1 MTQEGNRNE
10 NQPTTPGTAGPSRES
25 ERRAAAR
32 HPSTL
37 RINCYPAGSG
47 LAERRLARVRNVSRT
62 GIGLVLDRHWPPG
75 TALIFELPVEDGVR
89 SARGRVIHATSQ
101 PGGTFLVGCT
111 FDLPLSD
118 VELQALAR

>member
-10 NQPTTPGTAGPSRES
+10 PATAGPAREG
-25 ERRAAAR
+25 ERRAATR

-37 RINCYPAGSG
+37 RINCYPAGGG

-62 GIGLVLDRHWPPG
+62 GIDLILDRHWPPG
-75 TALIFELPVEDGVR
+75 TALILELLAEEGAVR
-89 SARGRVIHATSQ
+89 SARSRVVHATSQ

-111 FDLPLSD
+111 FDMPLSD
-118 VELQALAR
+118 VELQALAK